1 MKRFL
6 LRHPVK
12 VILVLVML
20 LYVGSYLVLSRRGMA
35 DMEKYHLV
43 GFFYV
48 PTEKAFESED
58 WEAAHYRIATFY
70 QPLNWIDCKLGT
82 GRGHCRCILRGLSR

>member
-1 MKRFL
+1 MKRVLRKHPIKML
-6 LRHPVK
+6 LLLAV
-12 VILVLVML
+12 L

-35 DMEKYHLV
+35 DMEKYHLA

-58 WEAAHYRIATFY
+58 WEQAHYRLAWLY
-70 QPLNWIDCKLGT
+70 RPLNSIDCELGT
-82 GRGHCRCILRGLSR
+82 GRGHCRCILRGLSK